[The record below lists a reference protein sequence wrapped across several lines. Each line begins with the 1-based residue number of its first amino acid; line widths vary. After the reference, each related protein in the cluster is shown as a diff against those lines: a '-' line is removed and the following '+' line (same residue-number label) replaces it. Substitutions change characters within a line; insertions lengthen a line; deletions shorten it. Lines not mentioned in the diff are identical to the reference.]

1 MSFLCSFIGAFGAL
15 EWLLSSMCSIV
26 LHEVALV
33 IEDLFTNC
41 TDERC
46 PECAATSSSDTCHDS
61 SLSQLRSLW
70 RKPYHFI
77 FYLQSYLGTANE
89 FLFKLF
95 HYCYLF
101 NWLSCSYTQ
110 FKSSYVYIYY
120 CKPLKLYDLF
130 FYFLLFFF
138 SVALFLKP
146 NKYQSAKI

>member
-1 MSFLCSFIGAFGAL
+1 MSFLCSFIGAFRAL

-33 IEDLFTNC
+33 IEDLFTNS

-46 PECAATSSSDTCHDS
+46 PECAATSSSDTCHGS
-61 SLSQLRSLW
+61 SLAQLRSLW

-101 NWLSCSYTQ
+101 NWLLYSYTHN
-110 FKSSYVYIYY
+110 
-120 CKPLKLYDLF
+120 LKLNLF
-130 FYFLLFFF
+130 TCTTLQTSYI
-138 SVALFLKP
+138 A
-146 NKYQSAKI
+146 